1 MKQSQDPEI
10 LRGQEYA
17 DDSHLDVRR
26 RTHQRYTVDPVDFG
40 RWTLERLPR
49 RGNERI
55 LDVGC
60 GPGDLLCAMARR
72 QAGWGALVGLDFSP
86 GMIAQAVS
94 TAAGLPAHFSVGDA
108 QALPLPAGTFDV
120 VLARHMLYHVPD
132 IDRALAECDRVLGPG
147 GRFLAATNSANSMPE
162 YNALRRRAAAR
173 FPSMVEPE
181 MVTDRFSLENAPALI
196 ENYFDR
202 VEVHLLR
209 GTLRFPTAQPFVDYF
224 ASSRAMTMRPG
235 HSQDEWLAILDFMR
249 TGAQAAID
257 RHGHFDVTKVTGAI
271 TALKRG

>member
-26 RTHQRYTVDPVDFG
+26 RTHQCYTVDSVDFG
-40 RWTLERLPR
+40 RWTLERLPW
-49 RGNERI
+49 RGDERI

-60 GPGDLLCAMARR
+60 GPGDLLCAVARS

-86 GMIAQAVS
+86 SMIAQAVS

-120 VLARHMLYHVPD
+120 VLARHMLYHVPA

-147 GRFLAATNSANSMPE
+147 GRFLATTNSANSMPE
-162 YNALRRRAAAR
+162 YNALRRRAASR

-181 MVTDRFSLENAPALI
+181 MITNRFSLENAPALV

-235 HSQDEWLAILDFMR
+235 HSQDEWLAILDFVR
-249 TGAQAAID
+249 AGAQAAID
-257 RHGHFDVTKVTGAI
+257 RHGHFDVTKVTGAV
-271 TALKRG
+271 TALKRA